1 MLCLVVAL
9 ARWRMLCTVPDIGF
23 GQVEDALYSVTGFG
37 QVEDALY
44 SVTGFGQV
52 EDAVPDLSLIHI

>member
-23 GQVEDALYSVTGFG
+23 GLVEDALYSVTGFG
-37 QVEDALY
+37 LVEDVLCWAWHWLWP
-44 SVTGFGQV
+44 GR
-52 EDAVPDLSLIHI
+52 